1 MAIITI
7 SRGSLSGGRALADCL
22 SARLGYPNVGMEVIQ
37 EAAES
42 LGASEEAFRGKYE
55 TTPGL
60 WARLTREREVYVLA
74 VQASLADWCT
84 RGDLVYHGLSGQHL
98 LRGLPGILRV
108 RLIAP
113 MEKRIKALL
122 ASHPQMSDS
131 EAESFIRKVDQD
143 RIQWVKVMYGV
154 EVTDSRNYDLT
165 INLTRHSL
173 QSACET
179 VVAAVAQPQFQI
191 SDEVEEELFAFAAEC
206 RDRLSRA
213 RGG

>member
-1 MAIITI
+1 
-7 SRGSLSGGRALADCL
+7 
-22 SARLGYPNVGMEVIQ
+22 MEVLQ

-60 WARLTREREVYVLA
+60 WARLTREREIYVLA

-98 LRGLPGILRV
+98 LRGLPGILRL

-113 MEKRIKALL
+113 MEKRVKALL

-143 RIQWVKVMYGV
+143 RSQWVKAMYGV
-154 EVTDSRNYDLT
+154 EVTDSNNYDLT

-179 VVAAVAQPQFQI
+179 VVTAVAQPRFQI
-191 SDEVEEELFAFAAEC
+191 TDEVEEELFAFAAEC

>member
-1 MAIITI
+1 M
-7 SRGSLSGGRALADCL
+7 D
-22 SARLGYPNVGMEVIQ
+22 
-37 EAAES
+37 
-42 LGASEEAFRGKYE
+42 
-55 TTPGL
+55 
-60 WARLTREREVYVLA
+60 
-74 VQASLADWCT
+74 
-84 RGDLVYHGLSGQHL
+84 
-98 LRGLPGILRV
+98 
-108 RLIAP
+108 
-113 MEKRIKALL
+113 KRIKALL
-122 ASHPQMSDS
+122 ASHPQMSNS

-154 EVTDSRNYDLT
+154 EVTDSSNYDLT

-179 VVAAVAQPQFQI
+179 VVTAVAQPQFQI

>member
-1 MAIITI
+1 VAIITI
-7 SRGSLSGGRALADCL
+7 SRGSLSGGRALAECL
-22 SARLGYPNVGMEVIQ
+22 SARLGYPNVGLEVIQ

-60 WARLTREREVYVLA
+60 WARLTKEREVYVLA
-74 VQASLADWCT
+74 VQAALADWCT

-98 LRGLPGILRV
+98 LRGLPGVLRV

-113 MEKRIKALL
+113 LEKRIKALL
-122 ASHPQMSDS
+122 ASHPQMTGA
-131 EAESFIRKVDQD
+131 EAEAFIKKVDQD
-143 RIQWVKVMYGV
+143 RSQWVRAMYGV
-154 EVTDSRNYDLT
+154 EVTDSFNYDLT

-179 VVAAVAQPQFQI
+179 IVTAVAQPQYQI
-191 SDEVEEELFAFAAEC
+191 TDEVEEELFAFAAEC
-206 RDRLSRA
+206 RDKLSRA